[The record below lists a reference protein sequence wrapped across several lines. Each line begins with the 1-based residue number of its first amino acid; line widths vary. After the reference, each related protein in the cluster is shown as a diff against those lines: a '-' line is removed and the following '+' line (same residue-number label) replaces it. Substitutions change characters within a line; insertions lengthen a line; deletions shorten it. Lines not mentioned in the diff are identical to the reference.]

1 VWSGAWRW
9 RGEEVGMRVGVRRGG
24 GEGRKM
30 ANAGGVSY
38 RSTRSSMKC
47 SSPERLR
54 RRVSR
59 LS

>member
-1 VWSGAWRW
+1 
-9 RGEEVGMRVGVRRGG
+9 MRVGVRRGG